1 MLNILVVDDSKSA
14 RNRVVK
20 TLDNL
25 KLDCNIVATAEDG
38 VDALKKYLQF
48 KPNLVI
54 TDIEM
59 PNMDGAELIS
69 NLKKLNNSLPIVAI
83 TSLVN
88 EKIKQTL
95 MAYQLVY
102 VVHKPIDVQLLSVIL
117 IKFKNELQS
126 VKGEE

>member
-25 KLDCNIVATAEDG
+25 KLDCNIIATAEDG

-59 PNMDGAELIS
+59 PNMDGAELIL
-69 NLKKLNNSLPIVAI
+69 NLKKCTFFSFFSSSHPI
-83 TSLVN
+83 
-88 EKIKQTL
+88 
-95 MAYQLVY
+95 
-102 VVHKPIDVQLLSVIL
+102 HVIR
-117 IKFKNELQS
+117 EDCRQC
-126 VKGEE
+126 